1 MLDWLGVVAAAV
13 GTGVLSALVPIV
25 NAEAAL
31 AVTASTTPAALAYV
45 AAVCVGVGQTIGK
58 IILFEAARRGREWR
72 REKGPRRPREELP
85 RWRQRIGEWSDR
97 CLAAMHGR
105 WRSNGVVLLSASV
118 GIPPLLAVAVLAGA
132 ARNRRLDFAIC
143 CLVGRVA
150 RFLVVVYPFV
160 LAHRS

>member
-1 MLDWLGVVAAAV
+1 MLEWLGVVAASV
-13 GTGVLSALVPIV
+13 GTGVLSALVPVV

-31 AVTASTTPAALAYV
+31 AVTAAASPAALAYV
-45 AAVCVGVGQTIGK
+45 AAVFVGVGQTIGK

-72 REKGPRRPREELP
+72 KDKPKKPREELP
-85 RWRQRIGEWSDR
+85 RWRRRLAEWSDR

-143 CLVGRVA
+143 CLVGRIA